1 MMVLPL
7 EDSPLSQYTVPSQ
20 FLMVHRSHF
29 GSRYTLGCCG
39 HASLF
44 FVLVQVLQQQ
54 IWAILEALDLMC
66 FISCGA
72 RHGAGEEK
80 NWRPNDGATS

>member
-1 MMVLPL
+1 MMVLLL
-7 EDSPLSQYTVPSQ
+7 EDSPFSENRLPSQ
-20 FLMVHRSHF
+20 LLIMHRSHF

-39 HASLF
+39 HASPF

-54 IWAILEALDLMC
+54 IWAILGSSELVC
-66 FISCGA
+66 FISSGA
-72 RHGAGEEK
+72 RRGAGEEK